1 MADNLQRAPTAVC
14 SLWAEA
20 SIPQF
25 KLEPRVLED
34 RIIELEVKNAFL
46 GDALDQ
52 LNAVVVRQQQQI
64 DLLIREV
71 MALKAQAGAS
81 DVLRPDNLAEEIP
94 PHY

>member
-1 MADNLQRAPTAVC
+1 MVVYSSRSDSCHPATIKGAYA
-14 SLWAEA
+14 
-20 SIPQF
+20 
-25 KLEPRVLED
+25 VLEE

-46 GDALDQ
+46 SEALEQ

>member
-1 MADNLQRAPTAVC
+1 VPTAVYK
-14 SLWAEA
+14 SPAEICQPA
-20 SIPQF
+20 IP
-25 KLEPRVLED
+25 KVEPRVLEE

-46 GDALDQ
+46 SEALDQ

-71 MALKAQAGAS
+71 MGLKAQAGAS

>member
-1 MADNLQRAPTAVC
+1 MADDLQRAPTAVC

-71 MALKAQAGAS
+71 MALKA
-81 DVLRPDNLAEEIP
+81 PDNLAEEIP

>member
-1 MADNLQRAPTAVC
+1 
-14 SLWAEA
+14 
-20 SIPQF
+20 
-25 KLEPRVLED
+25 VLEE

-46 GDALDQ
+46 SEALDQ

-71 MALKAQAGAS
+71 MGLKAQAGAS

>member
-1 MADNLQRAPTAVC
+1 
-14 SLWAEA
+14 
-20 SIPQF
+20 
-25 KLEPRVLED
+25 VLEE

-46 GDALDQ
+46 GESLDQ
-52 LNAVVVRQQQQI
+52 LNAVVIRQQQQI

-71 MALKAQAGAS
+71 MALKAQASTS